1 MNGVHCR
8 NGALNEIG
16 RTPAERLKI
25 CKNMHVAD
33 MDASEAAQIFV
44 NLRPRSARLICCKT
58 LAVVLVHGV
67 KILIQW
73 QRCVHNHLAVG
84 IVSADKDRRLVGAA
98 EFLQSVLNAGD
109 DGLCK
114 PLNIVVVGVHCLA
127 KAYEQTY
134 VAVFLNKGGYALSGV
149 VAK

>member
-1 MNGVHCR
+1 MKCVCPMNGVHCR

-44 NLRPRSARLICCKT
+44 NLRPRSARLICCKA

-67 KILIQW
+67 KILVQW

-84 IVSADKDRRLVGAA
+84 IVSADKDWRLVGAA
-98 EFLQSVLNAGD
+98 EFLQSG
-109 DGLCK
+109 GK
-114 PLNIVVVGVHCLA
+114 PHMP
-127 KAYEQTY
+127 Q
-134 VAVFLNKGGYALSGV
+134 ALQQQRNSHASRKCGCT
-149 VAK
+149 ATRYKCSSTCCARK